1 MYKRQAAIAA
11 MGFATIF
18 NVQRRLLWVVAVGG
32 IIAVCTR
39 NFVNFELGYGPVLS
53 LIHIC
58 TASNGHPAG

>member
-1 MYKRQAAIAA
+1 

-39 NFVNFELGYGPVLS
+39 NFVNFELGYGLVIGSFMGSFVVS
-53 LIHIC
+53 LI
-58 TASNGHPAG
+58 AV